1 MTVKEKLEQAGS
13 KILNW
18 IGKTK
23 NGKSGR
29 FVPCHEVD
37 IDSFIKNNLNG
48 KAITLYLYIIKELSK
63 DYLDFAHFTIS
74 GLAEKLNT
82 SNKTIR
88 QSLEDC
94 VNSGLIF
101 TFDLGN
107 KGKLIFLSKESNL
120 SIIEGIEK
128 GVFKVENYIE
138 QKVKIDNMLVRS
150 CTSYWEVND
159 PATRKQMT
167 QQLEPNSKSYWE
179 VNDPAVQSESIEKT
193 TNTSTS
199 LEPIQE
205 PLLRTSSLE
214 EEAST
219 PNLKTS
225 SENLKQKSNND
236 DDDFLKNFD
245 KEEEE
250 KVNPIIEVLEE
261 KNDKVGYSK
270 QKALQTDK
278 PDLTHTQKS
287 SGVAGANCG
296 QNVDKAKDELYK
308 KILNIGVK
316 EKEAKE
322 LIQIVKSQILEEYL
336 LAVPYWKKAGNIK
349 NMGAFFNT
357 VVRNPKPEQLPK
369 EFLLEKKQD
378 EKKKEVN
385 KFKEFCKNL
394 GLAETLGMKELKSYI
409 SSCKNI
415 FTNKDELAEKT
426 FEQNFNSLVGA
437 LGSTEAEKIAN
448 QSVRTT
454 LNKLDGNRRL
464 LEKTLDY
471 LKINTEITKFN
482 YINLIN
488 KALNKIEIQFAGA
501 I

>member
-1 MTVKEKLEQAGS
+1 MTTSTKSKNLTELFEDPNGFISTPRSVTKISESFTKVSSFVLINKMFDFFTRKGKEFAVFSLPELAKLCKKSESTVREALKETKEKGALIVED
-13 KILNW
+13 
-18 IGKTK
+18 
-23 NGKSGR
+23 
-29 FVPCHEVD
+29 VPN
-37 IDSFIKNNLNG
+37 I
-48 KAITLYLYIIKELSK
+48 
-63 DYLDFAHFTIS
+63 
-74 GLAEKLNT
+74 
-82 SNKTIR
+82 
-88 QSLEDC
+88 
-94 VNSGLIF
+94 
-101 TFDLGN
+101 
-107 KGKLIFLSKESNL
+107 GKLIMINKPKNKKFYKDFLEGKETLYIARKNKTGGSVDATPPT
-120 SIIEGIEK
+120 EGQE
-128 GVFKVENYIE
+128 GQVVNSVVEFQSTLPLNE
-138 QKVKIDNMLVRS
+138 VKSIDNKELCQS
-150 CTSYWEVND
+150 PID
-159 PATRKQMT
+159 PIYID
-167 QQLEPNSKSYWE
+167 PNII
-179 VNDPAVQSESIEKT
+179 DHHHI
-193 TNTSTS
+193 
-199 LEPIQE
+199 
-205 PLLRTSSLE
+205 
-214 EEAST
+214 EEALNQ
-219 PNLKTS
+219 NLKTS

-261 KNDKVGYSK
+261 KNDKVDPSE
-270 QKALQTDK
+270 QKTLQTDK

-322 LIQIVKSQILEEYL
+322 LIQIVKSEILEEYL